1 MANRHKLNKS
11 KALFRRGMTRGEFE
25 KELEQYIAQR
35 KRAKIRFPDVFGA
48 FKRKKKMPEPELPP
62 EVQKYEEGSPAEL
75 PEEMPGTEEEVVEKK
90 GAFTRLL
97 ESLGLVGKEKSAS
110 NLPAEEVQQM
120 LVKDEVT
127 QDMKE
132 IAKIALLVIKKLPP
146 EQMSEFKSSAEFE
159 RLKELLRKHQLIK

>member
-1 MANRHKLNKS
+1 
-11 KALFRRGMTRGEFE
+11 MTRGEFD
-25 KELEQYIAQR
+25 KELEQYISHR
-35 KRAKIRFPDVFGA
+35 KRAKLRLPDVFGA
-48 FKRKKKMPEPELPP
+48 FKRKKKMPEPEMHP

-75 PEEMPGTEEEVVEKK
+75 PEEMPGTEEEIVEKK
-90 GAFTRLL
+90 GTFTKIL
-97 ESLGLVGKEKSAS
+97 ESLGLVGKEKSAT
-110 NLPAEEVQQM
+110 NVPAEEVQQM

-146 EQMSEFKSSAEFE
+146 EQMSDFKASTEFE